1 MAKEMNTAQIN
12 GDQKLQMQAE
22 QQQIRDRMSQI
33 KHKILVLSGKG
44 GVGKSTVAANLAVSL
59 SLAGKSVGLLDI
71 DIHGPSIPK
80 IFNLEDKKLMTLG
93 DAIMPVPV
101 SANLVVMSIGF
112 MLQDKDNAVIW
123 RGPMKYQMI
132 KQFLKD
138 VEWGQLDYLIIDSPP
153 GTGDEPLSIVQ
164 LLENADGAVIVTT
177 PQEVALSDVRKGISF
192 CRNLNLPVIGVLENM
207 SGFVCPK
214 CGEITNIFKSGG
226 GEKMAKQMNVP
237 FLGRIPIDPQI
248 VRACDSGQPYVQH
261 YSSSQAAQAFKEAM
275 LPLLN
280 LEEKR

>member
-1 MAKEMNTAQIN
+1 MAKEMSTTQI
-12 GDQKLQMQAE
+12 GEDQKLQMQAE
-22 QQQIRDRMSQI
+22 QEQIRQRIRQI
-33 KHKILVLSGKG
+33 KHQILVLSGKG
-44 GVGKSTVAANLAVSL
+44 GVGKSTVAVNLAVSL
-59 SLAGKSVGLLDI
+59 ALAGKKVGLLDI

-80 IFNLEDKKLMTLG
+80 ILNLEGKTIQSAG
-93 DAIMPVPV
+93 DVILPVEMLE
-101 SANLVVMSIGF
+101 NLKVMSIGF
-112 MLQDKDNAVIW
+112 LLRTSSDAVIW

-138 VEWGQLDYLIIDSPP
+138 VQWGDLDFLIVDSPP

-164 LLENADGAVIVTT
+164 LLEKADGAIIVTT
-177 PQEVALSDVRKGISF
+177 PQEVALSDVRKCITF
-192 CRNLNLPVIGVLENM
+192 CRQLNLPVLGVLENM

-214 CGEITNIFKSGG
+214 CGEKTDVFKSGG
-226 GEKMAKQMNVP
+226 GEIMANEMHVR

-275 LPLLN
+275 LPLFK